1 MSGRFVVFE
10 GLDGAGKSTQAR
22 AVAAALRAA
31 GREVAAT
38 REPGGTRLGE
48 RLRELLLTP
57 EDGPVTPEA
66 ELLRF
71 AAGAGQGRPASEDG
85 TITPE
90 AELLLLFAA
99 RAQHLAQVIRPAL
112 ERGAWVLCDRF
123 TDASYAYQGGGRGLA
138 EERIAALETWLQ
150 GGLRPDL
157 TVILDLPA
165 ERGLAR
171 LASEP
176 LFAGAARDRFEREQW
191 PFFERVRAAYLER
204 RRRAPER
211 YLLVDAE
218 RAAGEITREILE
230 ALEAL
235 APPSSGNGGRTG
247 EPPHAGPPGLPAN
260 A

>member
-1 MSGRFVVFE
+1 MNGRFVVFE
-10 GLDGAGKSTQAR
+10 GLDGAGKSTQVR

-48 RLRELLLTP
+48 RLRELLLAP
-57 EDGPVTPEA
+57 GDGPVTQEA

-71 AAGAGQGRPASEDG
+71 AARAEQGRPAPEDG
-85 TITPE
+85 SITPE

-99 RAQHLAQVIRPAL
+99 RAEHLARVIRPAL

-138 EERIAALETWLQ
+138 EERIAALETWVQ

-157 TVILDLPA
+157 TVILDLPVD
-165 ERGLAR
+165 RGLAR
-171 LASEP
+171 LAPEP
-176 LFAGAARDRFEREQW
+176 LFAGAARDRFEREHFT
-191 PFFERVRAAYLER
+191 FFERVRAAYLER

-211 YLLVDAE
+211 YLLIDAE
-218 RAAGEITREILE
+218 RAAGDVTREILE
-230 ALEAL
+230 ALETL
-235 APPSSGNGGRTG
+235 APASSGAGERTG
-247 EPPHAGPPGLPAN
+247 GPLSPAPPGLPEGA
-260 A
+260 